1 MNKKIKFRGKSADNG
16 QWVYGY
22 YLVNSFSECTIC
34 GEDFTTQVVGETVGQ
49 FTGLLVKDKELYDGD
64 ICRVWSWFDEE
75 EPETNDYKD
84 YKVYWDDEY
93 TAFMVDWEYDEVEE
107 HSLGVAI
114 SFWDN
119 DRDLAVDWQIIGNI
133 YENPELVPE
142 MKK

>member
-1 MNKKIKFRGKSADNG
+1 MREIKFRGKSIKDG
-16 QWVYGY
+16 KWYYGY
-22 YLVNSFSECTIC
+22 FLVNSFGEYTIC
-34 GEDFTTQVVGETVGQ
+34 GKDFAVQVIPETVGQ
-49 FTGLLVKDKELYDGD
+49 FTGLLAKDKEIYSGD
-64 ICRVWSWFDEE
+64 IIRVWTWVNED

-93 TAFMVDWEYDEVEE
+93 TAFMIDWEYDDVDE

-133 YENPELVPE
+133 YENEELLEAV
-142 MKK
+142 K